1 MGRVEDDQATG
12 AGAIAPNTLEV
23 DELRDTEPSSLT
35 WICVIGSFMFFYS
48 SYGKSHSNLYYCQ
61 TDESLGLMQSV
72 GTIQSYLQLNQLSAY
87 SSQDLGWISGIF
99 TSVSLFLSIQS
110 GPLMDAYGTKF
121 LAPLS
126 LVLYVPVFFIL
137 GECTKYW
144 HFILCLGGL
153 GGIGAALT
161 GTVAVTVIGKLFNNN
176 RRKGLAMGIALSGS
190 SFGGVTISLLL
201 RSLLPK
207 LGWQWTM
214 RVLGFIVF
222 GVMVLGVLCF
232 LPYPHLSSN
241 ISRAR
246 APVGKIGTVLNFSA
260 FKSPPFTFMAIGFFV
275 LQFVLF
281 GITGILPTFA
291 VKAGFGSN
299 AGFNLIAILNGMS
312 CFGRIITGVIGDRV
326 GHINILLM
334 MISIAVVFMGVILVP
349 FGTKHVS
356 ALYTFTA
363 LWGYTSGS
371 FLSICPGRYLDS

>member
-1 MGRVEDDQATG
+1 MGRLEDDQATG
-12 AGAIAPNTLEV
+12 AIAPSTPEV
-23 DELRDTEPSSLT
+23 AELGDTNSSSLA
-35 WICVIGSFMFFYS
+35 WLCVMGSFMFFYS
-48 SYGKSHSNLYYCQ
+48 SYGESQSNLYYCQ
-61 TDESLGLMQSV
+61 TDEILGLMQSV

-87 SSQDLGWISGIF
+87 SSRDLGWISGIF
-99 TSVSLFLSIQS
+99 TSLSLFLGIQS

-121 LAPLS
+121 LAPIS
-126 LVLYVPVFFIL
+126 VVVYVPVFFL
-137 GECTKYW
+137 MGECTEYW

-153 GGIGAALT
+153 GGIGGALT
-161 GTVAVTVIGKLFNNN
+161 GTVAVAVTGKLFNNN

-190 SFGGVTISLLL
+190 SFGGVTISMIL
-201 RSLLPK
+201 RSLLPR
-207 LGWQWTM
+207 LGWQWSM

-232 LPYPHLSSN
+232 LPYPRLSTHV
-241 ISRAR
+241 SRAR
-246 APVGKIGTVLNFSA
+246 APVGKMGAMLNFSA

-299 AGFNLIAILNGMS
+299 AGFYLIAILNGTS
-312 CFGRIITGVIGDRV
+312 CFGRIMTGVIGDRL

-334 MISIAVVFMGVILVP
+334 MISITIVFMGVILVP
-349 FGTKHVS
+349 FGTKHAS

-363 LWGYTSGS
+363 LWGYASGS
-371 FLSICPGRYLDS
+371 FLSSCPGEYFDS